1 MNQNYKKHLI
11 KDPKAIIDES
21 IHLFLFALFKKIII
35 KSKKSSLLEKKL
47 NDFVKTINAK
57 IIKDKERQINFEYSI
72 TNLKNILLFVK
83 SQNNIFAG
91 DIIEGILIYTFSYA
105 FYSDIDNSFGK
116 YIYSNLSKIKDRNNY
131 DLSYMFKPDNF
142 VPDELK
148 NIKSLLLIDTSI
160 WDIIY
165 KSTDEKQ
172 ANCVLLNFLS
182 LIYKEKFIIINNQK
196 NNKSMIYIN
205 KGDFNNHKLSQ
216 KIYEQIKDNSTT
228 VLDRD
233 TSSNSIMSFLSY
245 NIPLLLNRSFFI
257 KVFIYYQNKNS
268 PLMDY
273 IHEKDNK
280 AWIPFNYELKGAY
293 IEGSFASTVLS
304 PTRIEPR
311 INKIS
316 LSQNNLRENGLY
328 EIGKD
333 ILFNKNIKKIDLNSS
348 LIRNYFLEYL
358 NTSLGIFVNYS
369 VENLNL
375 FFNYLRENGEEY
387 FAKLLSHFKGLK
399 VLILSCNDLKKGLT
413 SFFIVLKKLYRK
425 KEISL
430 ETLVLNKCLLDDSS
444 YYELGELLQC
454 KYCKLQKLYLIG
466 DVLPYNINFLK
477 KLKKNNSLTEIYLNK
492 TDIGNNNVEDI
503 LRVINN
509 TDIRYLYL
517 YKNKITNMSD
527 LLRIIYRTKIVKEE
541 NNYLDNKIDEESF
554 LINLDLSNNDIY
566 FNNKNYINLLNK
578 IIDESCL
585 YCLDISHILYGP
597 NPQRR
602 EINEKN
608 VEYRKKVEE
617 LQKKLEKDY
626 TDYINLIRNL
636 RNNEVD
642 IKNNIHL
649 ENDQTLYEFDKDINT
664 ITMDKKAEYPVFLKQ
679 NAAKLLFDR
688 GKNFELKEFSDM
700 YDKLVQYMILRRSQ
714 KAYKELEEKRKEKK
728 LIII

>member
-1 MNQNYKKHLI
+1 
-11 KDPKAIIDES
+11 
-21 IHLFLFALFKKIII
+21 
-35 KSKKSSLLEKKL
+35 
-47 NDFVKTINAK
+47 
-57 IIKDKERQINFEYSI
+57 
-72 TNLKNILLFVK
+72 
-83 SQNNIFAG
+83 
-91 DIIEGILIYTFSYA
+91 
-105 FYSDIDNSFGK
+105 
-116 YIYSNLSKIKDRNNY
+116 
-131 DLSYMFKPDNF
+131 
-142 VPDELK
+142 
-148 NIKSLLLIDTSI
+148 
-160 WDIIY
+160 
-165 KSTDEKQ
+165 
-172 ANCVLLNFLS
+172 
-182 LIYKEKFIIINNQK
+182 
-196 NNKSMIYIN
+196 
-205 KGDFNNHKLSQ
+205 
-216 KIYEQIKDNSTT
+216 
-228 VLDRD
+228 
-233 TSSNSIMSFLSY
+233 
-245 NIPLLLNRSFFI
+245 
-257 KVFIYYQNKNS
+257 
-268 PLMDY
+268 MDY

-280 AWIPFNYELKGAY
+280 AIIPFVFELKGAY
-293 IEGSFASTVLS
+293 IEGSFAFTVLS
-304 PTRIEPR
+304 PIRIEPR

-328 EIGKD
+328 ELGKD
-333 ILFNKNIKKIDLNSS
+333 ILLNKNIKKIDLNSS

-358 NTSLGIFVNYS
+358 NTSLGIFANYS

-375 FFNYLRENGEEY
+375 SFNYLRENGEEY

-399 VLILSCNDLKKGLT
+399 VLILSVNDLKKGL
-413 SFFIVLKKLYRK
+413 I
-425 KEISL
+425 
-430 ETLVLNKCLLDDSS
+430 LNKCLLDDSS

-466 DVLPYNINFLK
+466 DVLPYNINFFK

-503 LRVINN
+503 LRVINI

-517 YKNKITNMSD
+517 YKNKIANMSD

-566 FNNKNYINLLNK
+566 FNNKNYINLLSK

-585 YCLDISHILYGP
+585 YCLDISHILYGQ

-617 LQKKLEKDY
+617 LQKKLEKDK
-626 TDYINLIRNL
+626 TEYINLIRNL

-664 ITMDKKAEYPVFLKQ
+664 IIMDKKAEYPVFLKQ
-679 NAAKLLFDR
+679 NATKILLDR
-688 GKNFELKEFSDM
+688 EKNIELKESSDM
-700 YDKLVQYMILRRSQ
+700 NDKLVQYMILKRSQ
-714 KAYKELEEKRKEKK
+714 KTYKELEEKRKDKK